1 MKYSI
6 GIDLGTTNT
15 ALAYVP
21 LDQPDAQS
29 QVLPLEQQ
37 VAEGAQAHRDSVPS
51 FLFRPALHERG
62 SSSNHDWIVGCYARE
77 RAADRPDAV
86 VHSAKSW
93 LGHHQVD
100 RTKRILPWGSNEL
113 SPGDKL
119 SPIEASTRILEFLRD
134 RWNEAMASN
143 ESENRFENQQIVLTV
158 PASFDAA
165 AQELTLKAARS
176 ANYPNSVTLLEEP
189 QAAFYHWLEQHPKS
203 GPLSPRQ
210 GSADKEARHLLVVD
224 IGGGT
229 SDFSL
234 FQILPDSA
242 DIPIKRT
249 AVSDHILLGG
259 DNIDLAIAHQ
269 AEKSLGLSRRS
280 DSLTP
285 RQWAYLV
292 ARCRDLKEQSLAT
305 KETESASSPPQ
316 EFTFSIPGTGS
327 GLVAGTMTGSLTS
340 QEIIDLVLKGFFP
353 KCERDERPLTH
364 QGGLQEL
371 GLPYARDGAITRHLA
386 AFLRDRPPPQAILFN
401 GGTLRASRLQEQ
413 IIGQLAHWQEGQ
425 TPEHLVNTH
434 ADLAVAR
441 GAAFYGADLN
451 RGLASRIQAGAA
463 RSIYLE
469 VANTP
474 QSEDTPNN
482 ALVCVLPRDTPPE
495 QTVVVDNLKLELQT
509 NTPVQFQTWQ
519 SSRRKYDAAGQIVT
533 LQPGE
538 FSPLPPLQTVA
549 TLDST
554 ETTNTPT
561 ERVPIRIQARLT
573 NVGILELECCSTAP
587 SISTSWP
594 LKFETRGSKRTSP
607 AGDSSSGVSPQ
618 PTPDHSADEDRGIT
632 PAQFTRAEKQIRT
645 LLETGPSKKVAPLTS
660 TSLIKALEKCT
671 GLPKHEWNG
680 ALARGLWPTVNEC
693 FSCRERSVQ
702 HEEAWISLAG
712 YLLRPG
718 WGAPFDEDRVHQLWQ
733 LHENGPAF
741 SNKSVRIQTF
751 ILWRRVAG
759 GLSAVQQKALIRPHW
774 ETLHESKSPAPELI
788 LLAGS
793 LERLE
798 LEEKRELV
806 RTFSSKA
813 VEKLDTGAHGA
824 PYLTA
829 LSRLLSRTPMSVGP
843 EHVLPADDVS
853 DVFDQLKRFD
863 WTTPPSP
870 PELTNLFLRA
880 ARLTG
885 ERHLDVARSVRR
897 AIITKLEKAGIAS
910 VRLTCLDKVTPFA
923 KADQRALFGES
934 LPPGISL
941 GGN

>member
-1 MKYSI
+1 MNYSI

-21 LDQPDAQS
+21 LDQPDAPS
-29 QVLPLEQQ
+29 QILPLEQQ
-37 VAEGAQAHRDSVPS
+37 VAEGAQAPRDTVPS
-51 FLFRPALHERG
+51 FLFRPAQHERG
-62 SSSNHDWIVGCYARE
+62 SSENDDWIVGCYARE

-93 LGHHQVD
+93 LGHHPVD
-100 RTKRILPWGSNEL
+100 RMKPILPWGSNEL
-113 SPGDKL
+113 PSGDKL
-119 SPIEASTRILEFLRD
+119 SPIEASSRILQFLRD
-134 RWNEAMASN
+134 RWNESMASTQA
-143 ESENRFENQQIVLTV
+143 ENRFEHQQIVLTV

-165 AQELTLKAARS
+165 AQELTLQAART
-176 ANYPNSVTLLEEP
+176 AGYPNSVTLLEEP
-189 QAAFYHWLEQHPKS
+189 QAAFYHWLEQHPEP
-203 GPLSPRQ
+203 GALSHIGEP
-210 GSADKEARHLLVVD
+210 SDTEARHLLVVD

-242 DIPIKRT
+242 EAPIKRI

-269 AEKSLGLSRRS
+269 AEKSLGRSRRA
-280 DSLTP
+280 DSLNP

-292 ARCRDLKEQSLAT
+292 ARCRDVKEQSLASL
-305 KETESASSPPQ
+305 EADGGSALPQ

-327 GLVAGTMTGSLTS
+327 SLVTGTLTASLSS

-353 KCERDERPLTH
+353 ECEKNELPLTH

-386 AFLRDRPPPQAILFN
+386 AFLRDRPQPQAILFN
-401 GGTLRASRLQEQ
+401 GGTLRAPRLQEQ
-413 IIGQLAHWQEGQ
+413 VIRQLAHWQEGRN
-425 TPEHLVNTH
+425 PEHLVNPH

-451 RGLASRIQAGAA
+451 RGLTSRIQAGAA
-463 RSIYLE
+463 RAIYLE
-469 VANTP
+469 VADTK
-474 QSEDTPNN
+474 QSKDQTGHP
-482 ALVCVLPRDTPPE
+482 LVCLLPRDTPPE
-495 QTVVVDNLKLELQT
+495 QTIVVDTLNLKLRT
-509 NTPVQFQTWQ
+509 NTRVRFQAWQ
-519 SSRRKYDAAGQIVT
+519 STRRQIDTAGEIVA

-538 FSPLPPLQTVA
+538 FNPLPPLQTVA
-549 TLDST
+549 TLDSAA
-554 ETTNTPT
+554 TTGSG
-561 ERVPIRIQARLT
+561 EEHVPVRLQARLT
-573 NVGILELECCSTAP
+573 NVGILELECCSTHP
-587 SISTSWP
+587 SIAQSWP
-594 LKFETRGSKRTSP
+594 LKFETRGGAATNTTTESP
-607 AGDSSSGVSPQ
+607 SGDTPQ
-618 PTPDHSADEDRGIT
+618 STPDHSVDEDRGIT
-632 PAQFTRAEKQIRT
+632 PAQFARAEKQIRS

-660 TSLIKALEKCT
+660 TSLIKTLENGT
-671 GLPKHEWNG
+671 RLPKHEWSG
-680 ALARGLWPTVNEC
+680 TLTRGLWPTVYDC

-712 YLLRPG
+712 FLLRPG
-718 WGAPFDEDRVHQLWQ
+718 WGAPFDEDRIHQLWQ

-741 SNKSVRIQTF
+741 PNKSVRIQSF

-759 GLSAVQQKALIRPHW
+759 GLSSVQQKALIRSHW
-774 ETLHESKSPAPELI
+774 ETLKESKSPAPELI

-793 LERLE
+793 LERLD

-806 RTFSSKA
+806 RTFTSKA
-813 VEKLDTGAHGA
+813 VEKLDSGAHGA

-829 LSRLLSRTPMSVGP
+829 LTRLLSRTPMSVGP

-853 DVFDQLKRFD
+853 EVFDQLKPFD

-870 PELTNLFLRA
+870 PELTTLFLRA

-897 AIITKLEKAGIAS
+897 AIAAKLTKAGIAS
-910 VRLTCLDKVTPFA
+910 VRLTCLEEVIPFA
-923 KADQRALFGES
+923 KADRRALFGES
-934 LPPGISL
+934 LPPGITL
-941 GGN
+941 DGN